1 MLIQDIGK
9 LSTRMFKTN
18 PARTWLTISGMGVG
32 TGAVVTLVAL
42 GFGLQNIILEQI
54 VFGETLLSLS
64 VSNPLTKSVAITDST
79 LGEFRSMPNVKDVA
93 PMAQY
98 PTLITMKGLTGN
110 AFIQGV
116 DPAYYRYIGAAPVAG
131 ELHTEKNKLMTTD
144 GIVLTKALLK
154 LFEIKDP
161 KDAIGEKITFRV
173 LVPVEGKDDV
183 QEVPI
188 ERTYK
193 VIGVTNDEAF
203 IASFIQLSE
212 LKNYIQVAQYEKA
225 QVRITAS
232 EFLTGAQNLV
242 VAKGFIVTALSKTVD
257 QANKIFKGIQAV
269 LAVFG
274 GIALTVSAIG
284 MFNTMTVTLLERTKE
299 IGIMRTLGASSQDI
313 KILFLSESVIVGFLG
328 GVMGILFGLVIGLS
342 LNGLVNLAAS
352 SFGGKSMALFSFP
365 IIFLVFIASFSAFVG
380 FLTGVFPAVRASK
393 LSPLDAMRYG

>member
-1 MLIQDIGK
+1 MRLYDIAK

-42 GFGLQNIILEQI
+42 GFGMQNIILEQI

-64 VSNPLTKSVAITDST
+64 VSNPLTKSVTISDQTVA
-79 LGEFRSMPNVKDVA
+79 EFRSIPNVKDVA

-110 AFIQGV
+110 AFVQGV
-116 DPAYYRYIGAAPVAG
+116 DPAYYRYIGAAATAG
-131 ELHTEKNKLMTTD
+131 ELHTEKNKLQTAD
-144 GIVLTKALLK
+144 GVVLTKALLK
-154 LFEIKDP
+154 LFEIKEP
-161 KDAIGEKITFRV
+161 QDAIGEKVTFRV

-188 ERTYK
+188 ERTYR
-193 VIGVTNDEAF
+193 VIGVSNDEAF
-203 IASFIQLSE
+203 ISAFMQLSE
-212 LKNYIQVAQYEKA
+212 LRNYVQVTSYEKA
-225 QVRITAS
+225 QVRVVSS
-232 EFLTGAQNLV
+232 EFLADAQALV
-242 VAKGFIVTALSKTVD
+242 VGKGFMVTALSKTVE

-274 GIALTVSAIG
+274 SIALTVSAIG

-328 GVMGILFGLVIGLS
+328 GIMGIVFGLVIGGT

-365 IIFLVFIASFSAFVG
+365 ILFLTFIAVFSAFVG
-380 FLTGVFPAVRASK
+380 FMTGVFPAVRASK